1 MVAGHTRRASLSKD
15 GGAKHPGTHA
25 DSEMDDARLSF
36 KDLGVVYFGNDWHS
50 ENRTSSHHVATRL
63 ASAMSVLYVASPGLR
78 APQASGRDLK
88 RLVRKLFA
96 TLKPPTRISERL
108 WLCTVPQ
115 IPFRRLPGVDAI
127 NRLFGVWSVRRALRK
142 AGFHRRITWFVVP
155 HPGFMAKHLGEEL
168 CVYYCIDD
176 YAAHP
181 GVDAN
186 LIAERDRE
194 LTEKADLVFV
204 APPALLESKRK
215 LNPHTVFAPHGV
227 DVELF
232 GKAQDPATE
241 IPAAARNLPK
251 PVIGYF
257 GSIHEWIDVELI
269 EWLARARPEWTFLL
283 IGHAAVD
290 VAALRALSNVH
301 LIGAQ
306 PYQSLPAWAKA
317 FDVAIIP
324 YRLNRQVENANP
336 LKLREYLACGKP
348 VVSVRN
354 AEIEKFSRW
363 VRIADGREAFLNEIE
378 GALRDER
385 AEMPA
390 ERRAAVADQTWDRRV
405 ADVLGE
411 VAAALARR
419 DAHSQA

>member
-15 GGAKHPGTHA
+15 GGAKHPGTYA

-96 TLKPPTRISERL
+96 ALKPPTKIGERL

-127 NRLFGVWSVRRALRK
+127 NRLFGVWAVRRALRK

-186 LIAERDRE
+186 LIAARDEE
-194 LTEKADLVFV
+194 LTKTADLVFV
-204 APPALLESKRK
+204 APPALLASKREI
-215 LNPHTVFAPHGV
+215 NPHTVFAPHGV
-227 DVELF
+227 DLELF

-306 PYQSLPAWAKA
+306 PYQTLPAWAKA

-363 VRIADGREAFLNEIE
+363 VRIADGREAFLDEIE